1 MENQRDG
8 LVGQLLQDGVV
19 KGEGVVMA
27 NHKGEANIAGEGGE
41 DQNGRTV
48 ADPDPVF
55 QGEKAHQR

>member
-8 LVGQLLQDGVV
+8 LVEQPLLDEVV
-19 KGEGVVMA
+19 KGEGVVMT
-27 NHKGEANIAGEGGE
+27 NHKYEATIAGEGGG

-55 QGEKAHQR
+55 RGEKAHQR